1 MISET
6 LAARTCKPKTLIS
19 ASAIGYYGDHRDQ
32 PVDESSET
40 GDGFLAQV
48 CRAWEDASKPA
59 RDAGI
64 RVVNLRMG
72 VVLSKHGG
80 ALAKMIS
87 PFKMCVGG
95 IIGNGKQVWSWVS
108 IVDVVGAIQYAL
120 ENDNVSGPIN
130 VTSPNA
136 STNAQFTKALGYA
149 LGRPTV
155 IPMPAFAAKLAL
167 GEMAGALLLSSCR
180 VKPTRLEEAGYQFKH
195 PDLEPALRA
204 LLK

>member
-1 MISET
+1 MI
-6 LAARTCKPKTLIS
+6 
-19 ASAIGYYGDHRDQ
+19 
-32 PVDESSET
+32 
-40 GDGFLAQV
+40 
-48 CRAWEDASKPA
+48 W
-59 RDAGI
+59 
-64 RVVNLRMG
+64 
-72 VVLSKHGG
+72 
-80 ALAKMIS
+80 
-87 PFKMCVGG
+87 PFKKCLGG
-95 IIGNGKQVWSWVS
+95 IIGTGKQVWSWVS

-136 STNAQFTKALGYA
+136 STNAQFTKALGHA

-155 IPMPAFAAKLAL
+155 IPMPAFAAKLAF
-167 GEMAGALLLSSCR
+167 GEMAEALLLSSCR